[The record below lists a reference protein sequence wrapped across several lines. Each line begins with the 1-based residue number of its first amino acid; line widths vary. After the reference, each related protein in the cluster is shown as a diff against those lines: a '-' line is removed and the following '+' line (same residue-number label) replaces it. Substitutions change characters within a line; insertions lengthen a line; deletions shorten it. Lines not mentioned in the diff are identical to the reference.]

1 MTVLL
6 LHFQLGFLL
15 FFSSLTSMARTSQVM
30 LNKSGKR
37 GHPGLIPHLRENSFS
52 FLLLTIMFAIGLFY
66 FLVG

>member
-1 MTVLL
+1 
-6 LHFQLGFLL
+6 
-15 FFSSLTSMARTSQVM
+15 MARTSQIM

-52 FLLLTIMFAIGLFY
+52 FLLLTIMFAVGLFY